1 MIYSARKI
9 FTRESVAQMR
19 LNQIKIS
26 GFKSFV
32 DPTKIVFPAN
42 VTGIVGPNGCGKS
55 NVIDAVR
62 WVMGESSARNLRG
75 ESMEDVIFSGSSSR
89 QPVGQASVELVFD
102 NSDGRVKG
110 EYAKYNEISVKRLS
124 TRVGKSKYFLNNTR
138 CRRRDI
144 ADIFLG
150 TGLGPRSYS
159 IIEQGMVSRVI
170 DAKPDELRVYLE
182 EAAGISKYKER
193 RRETETRIRHTREN
207 LDRLIDLIEEI
218 DKQLSRLDRQAKTAA
233 KYKQL
238 KQDQRRLEAE
248 SLLLQKQV
256 FDVEIEAQRRALAGA
271 ETDMEKRTANLR
283 ETERE
288 IEQGRQKLAEA
299 SEQLNQVQGQFYK
312 LGAEISSKEQAIEHQ
327 KNLRQRG
334 RQELDSLEQ
343 SLQDAGRVLADDAA
357 RLEQLESKLADIAP
371 ELESSNQ
378 NLEQQQAAAVLAEE
392 KMHEWQELWDQFR
405 REFHQVHESAQI
417 ENRGIEHIE
426 RQVQRTEQQRLRLQ
440 SELDTLDAS
449 AAVQEIDRL
458 ESSVEA
464 SAQEYAATTSQV
476 QARAEDIQALR
487 GSCEESAIQL
497 DEIRNRLQTL
507 RGRLS
512 SLEALQQHALSE
524 TSAEVKQ
531 WLEQNQIDSAH
542 RLTSLLKLKGDIGR
556 AVEVVLSPFLGAYC
570 TSSGESVPDASVPNH
585 SVAIFDRD
593 PVPARGA
600 DRDWPQLSDY
610 IESDVDLSAILDG
623 VYLCRDQQDLRDKR
637 SQLKSGESLVTAQ
650 GLWAGGNW
658 ILQQGEEDQHA
669 GTLARAQEIDSIR
682 VQLEQKTRAATT
694 LKSHYDGDR
703 QRLQVLEQEWDRDQK
718 SLANLQQQLSEQRQ
732 LLADRKSEAEQVQRR
747 RQQLQAEL
755 AELDEQKL
763 GHTNELQSN
772 SAKRNE
778 FLEQIAQMT
787 ELEEGLQAQKTSR
800 QQQLT
805 ATRDALQ
812 QALENAHRQQIRQQ
826 ALEAEQRATR
836 SNIERIEQQKNQFDE
851 RVRELD
857 ELMNSD
863 VDPIAELE
871 AALQELLKLRNQNE
885 QELGNA
891 QQAVSELD
899 NRQREL
905 ETERNTR
912 QQHVDDFRNQLE
924 QERMQLQEA
933 NIRSNTI
940 EEQLQKTGQDIAALQ
955 QDLDPEAELDEWNLR
970 LEKLNKRIDRL
981 GPINLAAID
990 EQKEQAERKQY
1001 LDAQHQD
1008 LLSALET
1015 LEDAIRKI
1023 DRETRDRFK
1032 NTFEQVNNRLVERFP
1047 KLFGGGE
1054 AHLEMTENDLLNTG
1068 VQIMARPPG
1077 KRITNLQ
1084 LLSGGEKA
1092 LTAVA
1097 LIFAIFELN
1106 PSPFCMLDEVD
1117 APLDDANVGRFCAM
1131 VMEMSEQVQFIMI
1144 THNKITM
1151 EMAQG
1156 LNGVTMHEPGVSRL
1170 VSVDVGEAV
1179 VLAGVQ

>member
-1 MIYSARKI
+1 
-9 FTRESVAQMR
+9 MR
-19 LNQIKIS
+19 LSQIKIA

-32 DPTKIVFPAN
+32 DPSKIVFPAN
-42 VTGIVGPNGCGKS
+42 ITGIVGPNGCGKS

-110 EYAKYNEISVKRLS
+110 EYAQYNEISVKRIS

-218 DKQLSRLDRQAKTAA
+218 DKQLTRLDRQAKTAA
-233 KYKQL
+233 KYKKL
-238 KQDQRRLEAE
+238 KQDQRQLEAE
-248 SLLLQKQV
+248 SLLLQKLV
-256 FDVEIEAQRRALAGA
+256 FDDEIDAQKRKLVAV
-271 ETDMEKRTANLR
+271 ETDMEKRIAGLR
-283 ETERE
+283 ETELE
-288 IEQGRQKLAEA
+288 IEQGRQKLTEA
-299 SEQLNQVQGQFYK
+299 SEQHNQVQGRFYK
-312 LGAEISSKEQAIEHQ
+312 LGSEISGKEQAIEHQ
-327 KNLRQRG
+327 KSLRQRG
-334 RQELDSLEQ
+334 RQELAGLEQ
-343 SLQDAGRVLADDAA
+343 SLQDAGRILADDGDK
-357 RLEQLESKLADIAP
+357 LGQLELQLAEITP
-371 ELESSNQ
+371 ELDTSNK
-378 NLEQQQAAAVLAEE
+378 NLQQQQASLEQAEA

-426 RQVQRTEQQRLRLQ
+426 RQVQRTDQQYSRLQ
-440 SELDTLDAS
+440 QELDNLDAS
-449 AAVQEIDRL
+449 DTVREINQL

-464 SAQEYAATTSQV
+464 SAEEYAATTA
-476 QARAEDIQALR
+476 QAQTRAEEIQALR
-487 GSCEESAIQL
+487 SSCEDLANQL
-497 DEIRNRLQTL
+497 DEKRNQVQTL

-524 TSAEVKQ
+524 TSDEVKQ
-531 WLEQNQIDSAH
+531 WLEQNRIDSTR
-542 RLTSLLKLKGDIGR
+542 RLTSLLKLKGDIGK

-570 TSSGESVPDASVPNH
+570 TSAGEPIPGAFIPNH
-585 SVAIFDRD
+585 KVAVFDRD
-593 PVPARGA
+593 PVQSRAS
-600 DRDWPQLSDY
+600 DRDWPKLSDY
-610 IESDVDLSAILDG
+610 IECDVDLSAILDG
-623 VYLCRDQQDLRDKR
+623 IYLCRDQQDLHSKR
-637 SQLKSGESLVTAQ
+637 AQLVAGESLVTSQ

-658 ILQQGEEDQHA
+658 ILQLGEEDQHA
-669 GTLARAQEIDSIR
+669 GTLSRAQEIESIR
-682 VQLEQKTRAATT
+682 AQLEQITQGAMT
-694 LKSHYDGDR
+694 LKSRNDGDR
-703 QRLQVLEQEWDRDQK
+703 QRLQTLEQEWDQDQK
-718 SLANLQQQLSEQRQ
+718 SLAELQQRLSEVRQQLSNQ
-732 LLADRKSEAEQVQRR
+732 KSQAEQVQNRR
-747 RQQLQAEL
+747 EQLRTEL
-755 AELDEQKL
+755 TELDELKL
-763 GHTNELQSN
+763 GHTSELQSN
-772 SAKRNE
+772 SAKRND

-787 ELEEGLQAQKTSR
+787 ELETGLQEQKLKR
-800 QQQLT
+800 QQKL
-805 ATRDALQ
+805 AVTREALQ
-812 QALENAHRQQIRQQ
+812 QALENAHQQQIQQQ
-826 ALEAEQRATR
+826 ALETEQRTTR
-836 SNIERIEQQKNQFDE
+836 SNIERIQQQKDQFDQ
-851 RVRELD
+851 RIKELD
-857 ELMNSD
+857 SVINSA

-871 AALQELLKLRNQNE
+871 SELQELLKQRNQNE
-885 QELGNA
+885 QELSLA
-891 QQAVSELD
+891 QQAVAELD
-899 NRQREL
+899 NQQREF

-912 QQHVDDFRNQLE
+912 QQRVDDFRNQLE
-924 QERMQLQEA
+924 QERLHMQEA
-933 NIRSNTI
+933 SIRCNTI
-940 EEQLQKTGQDIAALQ
+940 EEQLQKSGQDIAALQ
-955 QDLDPEAELDEWNLR
+955 QELDPEADLAQWNSRLD
-970 LEKLNKRIDRL
+970 KLNKRIERL

-1008 LLSALET
+1008 LISALDT
-1015 LEDAIRKI
+1015 LEGAIRKI
-1023 DRETRDRFK
+1023 DKETKDRFK
-1032 NTFEQVNNRLVERFP
+1032 DTFEQVNSRLVERFP

-1131 VMEMSEQVQFIMI
+1131 VAEMSEQVQFIMI

-1151 EMAQG
+1151 ETAQS